1 MSGQLI
7 LAVSREFGSG
17 GHEIA
22 RTLAEDFGLP
32 LYEEN
37 ILNKIAEARG
47 VDPGKLAR
55 YDELPKNR
63 LMYRT
68 VNGFS
73 NAPEAVIAQM
83 QFDYLKERSAM
94 GESFVVLGR
103 CADEILK
110 GTSGLITIFVLAD
123 LPFKTERTMLRGPI
137 SEKEAIALIANKD
150 RKRRTYH
157 NQFCKNKWGEAKNY
171 DITINSARLGI
182 QGTIEILEEYIR
194 ARIRSVESPAS

>member
-1 MSGQLI
+1 MLGQLI

-37 ILNKIAEARG
+37 ILNKIAEDRG
-47 VDPGKLAR
+47 VDPARLAP

-63 LMYRT
+63 LIYRT
-68 VNGFS
+68 VSGFS
-73 NAPEAVIAQM
+73 NSPEHAVAQM
-83 QFDYLKERSAM
+83 QFQYLKERASM

-103 CADEILK
+103 CAEEVLK
-110 GTSGLITIFVLAD
+110 GSPGLITMFVLAD

-137 SEKEAIALIANKD
+137 SEKEAVALIAYKD
-150 RKRRTYH
+150 RKRKTYH
-157 NQFCKNKWGEAKNY
+157 NQFCKGKWGEAKNY
-171 DITINSARLGI
+171 DITINSGRLGV
-182 QGTIEILEEYIR
+182 QGTVGILEEYIR
-194 ARIRSVESPAS
+194 ARTGSAAAPAS

>member
-7 LAVSREFGSG
+7 LSVSREFGSG

-37 ILNKIAEARG
+37 ILNKIAEDRG
-47 VDPGKLAR
+47 VDPGRLAR

-63 LMYRT
+63 LMSRT
-68 VNGFS
+68 VKGFS
-73 NAPEAVIAQM
+73 NAPEDVIAQM
-83 QFDYLKERSAM
+83 QFQYLKERSAL

-103 CADEILK
+103 CAEEVLK
-110 GTSGLITIFVLAD
+110 GSPGLITIFVLAD
-123 LPFKTERTMLRGPI
+123 LAFKTERTMLRGPVT
-137 SEKEAIALIANKD
+137 EKEAISLIARKD

-157 NQFCKNKWGEAKNY
+157 NQFCKGTWGEAKNY
-171 DITINSARLGI
+171 DITINSGRLGI
-182 QGTIEILEEYIR
+182 KGTTELLEEYIR
-194 ARIRSVESPAS
+194 DRMRSAESPAP

>member
-1 MSGQLI
+1 MSGPLI

-22 RTLAEDFGLP
+22 RTLAEDFRLP

-37 ILNKIAEARG
+37 ILTKIAEARG
-47 VDPGKLAR
+47 VDPGRLAQ

-68 VNGFS
+68 VKGFS

-83 QFDYLKERSAM
+83 QFEYLKERAAM

-103 CADEILK
+103 CAEEVLK
-110 GTSGLITIFVLAD
+110 GSPGLITMFVLAD

-137 SEKEAIALIANKD
+137 SEKEAVALIAYKD
-150 RKRRTYH
+150 RKRKTYH
-157 NQFCKNKWGEAKNY
+157 NQFCKGK
-171 DITINSARLGI
+171 
-182 QGTIEILEEYIR
+182 
-194 ARIRSVESPAS
+194 